1 MVDCS
6 SDRQY
11 LARCAYGDSEKSIE
25 VHGAKMET
33 FNVDIRKNGAM
44 RNRAMV
50 LSSLTGL
57 CAAAGVAAVA
67 VGAPQM
73 LIGLQSVRSLPCMI
87 LCTVAG
93 GVCLAYVSTSSFSF
107 ERTIYDLELQREMWE
122 IDNHLSGEL
131 QEMLA
136 IYKGQGLTEEEALI
150 VTRIFARQKTVFA
163 NLMMVEELGYS
174 RLEPPTTSEA
184 AMNVGGPAIMGFMI
198 GVATPLLCLAGS
210 LLAFSCGQGDSV
222 GSNCR
227 GAVAG
232 SSVLATRT
240 KLLGA
245 GIFCTCNAVLS
256 YVQTE
261 VFFGAYAHMPALIHT
276 TVSNAIGIGSVFGL
290 CYLAARW
297 A

>member
-1 MVDCS
+1 MVDCT

-11 LARCAYGDSEKSIE
+11 QARCAYGNVEKSIE
-25 VHGAKMET
+25 IHGAKMET

-50 LSSLTGL
+50 LSSLAGL
-57 CAAAGVAAVA
+57 CAAAGTVAVA
-67 VGAPQM
+67 VGSPHWLAA
-73 LIGLQSVRSLPCMI
+73 LRGVRSVPCM
-87 LCTVAG
+87 LLWTVAG

-107 ERTIYDLELQREMWE
+107 ERAIYDLELRRELWE

-131 QEMLA
+131 QEMLS

-184 AMNVGGPAIMGFMI
+184 VMNVGVPALVGFVV
-198 GVATPLLCLAGS
+198 GVLTPLFCLMGA
-210 LLAFSCGQGDSV
+210 LHSV
-222 GSNCR
+222 SSSQ
-227 GAVAG
+227 G
-232 SSVLATRT
+232 SSTGSDCGSGVTGLSGLTTRA
-240 KLLGA
+240 KMLGA
-245 GIFCTCNAVLS
+245 GVFCMCNAVLS
-256 YVQTE
+256 FVQTE
-261 VFFGAYAHMPALIHT
+261 VFFGAYAHTPELINT
-276 TVSNAIGIGSVFGL
+276 AVSNAVGIGSVFSL
-290 CYLAARW
+290 CYAATRW